1 MTSILQ
7 SKINAKTFTDQFPE
21 IVDRLSR
28 VDWRPYAIIAALQIV
43 TAFVFLANSGSGT
56 SSWFD
61 KLPLDVGWVRMVYA
75 RSFSEN
81 AQFWYNPGV
90 PESGMTSP
98 LWAMVVGS
106 TWKVF
111 GVFGLGIVATAKL
124 LGIVFAILTGWLSMR
139 IVWQLSRQRRLG
151 IFAGALIAIEPSFGF
166 AAVSGM
172 EVQLF
177 SIVSLAAVWMFLQ
190 GRLRTSG
197 VLFGLMVLARP
208 EGYVVFGIAV
218 ITAIVRRMW
227 QRDRLEL
234 VNNEDIRELVALI
247 GPTIVLGGLWAA
259 YNYTVNGTPWPN
271 SYVAK
276 NQEMGLLP
284 LANIWNVLQGYFHHL
299 SFFAGVAFPI
309 TTLAIVVGGIWVL
322 RSYSFAG
329 APLVLLPV
337 GVTYAVASTFPVAS
351 DAWNFFSRRYLDAVI
366 PILVILMI
374 IGFLRIWRKFHYW
387 RDTRSPID
395 QAEAHVFT
403 FGLNIVFVAAI
414 ILPFIALPGDWQR
427 LSEDYSWNSKNVH
440 DIDVGIALWLDEN
453 IPEDARIGVGDA
465 GAIRYFGNRYTYDL
479 VGLNT
484 SDAIGRPYLNFAE
497 ENKLDYLFVFRDIY
511 VESWQLAEPI
521 HTIQV
526 DKNTILGGSLMRAYE
541 ADYESEIEF
550 ADATSPIVDDI
561 LKRDVAVI
569 DIVDPGNGAAVA
581 QYSESAH
588 AYKLEGAGAV
598 VDRVFR
604 TVSTG
609 NIKDQATTFSISEQF
624 TVNSVPDQLLIVAK
638 RYDAAL
644 RGTLKVFADGV
655 EVGDWELA
663 EQDFFFGVDSFD
675 IPGSFITG
683 DKTILTFEVVPEP
696 GHDTGNSF
704 MWWIMVEGPV
714 AAESGIDTI
723 DLGGAD
729 PNPNQAP

>member
-1 MTSILQ
+1 
-7 SKINAKTFTDQFPE
+7 
-21 IVDRLSR
+21 
-28 VDWRPYAIIAALQIV
+28 
-43 TAFVFLANSGSGT
+43 
-56 SSWFD
+56 
-61 KLPLDVGWVRMVYA
+61 
-75 RSFSEN
+75 
-81 AQFWYNPGV
+81 
-90 PESGMTSP
+90 
-98 LWAMVVGS
+98 
-106 TWKVF
+106 
-111 GVFGLGIVATAKL
+111 
-124 LGIVFAILTGWLSMR
+124 
-139 IVWQLSRQRRLG
+139 
-151 IFAGALIAIEPSFGF
+151 
-166 AAVSGM
+166 
-172 EVQLF
+172 
-177 SIVSLAAVWMFLQ
+177 
-190 GRLRTSG
+190 
-197 VLFGLMVLARP
+197 
-208 EGYVVFGIAV
+208 
-218 ITAIVRRMW
+218 
-227 QRDRLEL
+227 
-234 VNNEDIRELVALI
+234 
-247 GPTIVLGGLWAA
+247 
-259 YNYTVNGTPWPN
+259 
-271 SYVAK
+271 
-276 NQEMGLLP
+276 
-284 LANIWNVLQGYFHHL
+284 
-299 SFFAGVAFPI
+299 
-309 TTLAIVVGGIWVL
+309 
-322 RSYSFAG
+322 
-329 APLVLLPV
+329 
-337 GVTYAVASTFPVAS
+337 
-351 DAWNFFSRRYLDAVI
+351 
-366 PILVILMI
+366 
-374 IGFLRIWRKFHYW
+374 
-387 RDTRSPID
+387 
-395 QAEAHVFT
+395 
-403 FGLNIVFVAAI
+403 
-414 ILPFIALPGDWQR
+414 LPGDWQR

-497 ENKLDYLFVFRDIY
+497 ENKLDYLFVFRDIS